1 MTPPRPPFQPVDC
14 TLREGEQTPGVWLE
28 PDEKLEI
35 LRSLAAAGVHLADA
49 AMPAVAREERTFLE
63 RAVAESPDG
72 IEVAASVRA
81 RRCWSFA
88 SRQQIACSQSV

>member
-1 MTPPRPPFQPVDC
+1 MKVDIVDC

-81 RRCWSFA
+81 RSKSA
-88 SRQQIACSQSV
+88 GGVSRRNLHQA